1 MVTYHDEDI
10 HMIHALLT
18 FIVPLLLVVA
28 VPDHELVA
36 RHRPGAAGARAR
48 VLGYYS
54 TVDRDV

>member
-1 MVTYHDEDI
+1 
-10 HMIHALLT
+10 MIHALLT
-18 FIVPLLLVVA
+18 FIVPLLLVLA